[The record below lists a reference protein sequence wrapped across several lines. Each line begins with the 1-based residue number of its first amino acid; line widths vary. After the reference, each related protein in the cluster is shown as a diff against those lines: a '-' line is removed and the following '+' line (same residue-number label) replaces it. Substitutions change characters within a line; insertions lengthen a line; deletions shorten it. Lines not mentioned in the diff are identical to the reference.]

1 MFRDKRIPKLQE
13 LTASIFCRIGL
24 DHSVMQMNFNLSP
37 TCSGVFRKLLYQA
50 TVILFGRIKIS
61 VNEWMAVAIAP
72 RVRHPRILMTPEVEA
87 AFLLVTG
94 GAQHSIFW
102 NDRGLEVIRHR
113 NH

>member
-1 MFRDKRIPKLQE
+1 
-13 LTASIFCRIGL
+13 
-24 DHSVMQMNFNLSP
+24 
-37 TCSGVFRKLLYQA
+37 VFRKLLYQA
-50 TVILFGRIKIS
+50 TVILFGRIEIS
-61 VNEWMAVAIAP
+61 VNEWTTVAIAP
-72 RVRHPRILMTPEVEA
+72 RVRHPRILLTPEIEA